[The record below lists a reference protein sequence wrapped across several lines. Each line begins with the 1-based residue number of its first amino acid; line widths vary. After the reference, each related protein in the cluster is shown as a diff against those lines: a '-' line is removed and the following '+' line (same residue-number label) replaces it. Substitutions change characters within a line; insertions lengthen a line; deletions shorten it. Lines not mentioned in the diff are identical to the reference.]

1 MSRKPG
7 KTQRDRLARLAA
19 LPDAAIDTSD
29 IPEIRDWS
37 GAIRGGL
44 YKPRKQAITIRLD
57 ADLVAFFKAH
67 GGRYQTEI
75 NRALRE
81 WVREHPATANPR
93 QG

>member
-1 MSRKPG
+1 MSRRLS

-19 LPDAAIDTSD
+19 LPDTAIDTSD

-57 ADLVAFFKAH
+57 ADLVAFFKAQ

-81 WVREHPATANPR
+81 WVREHGTAANPG